1 VHPLAFGLLAAM
13 LSAPPSAPA
22 PIRYGGSS
30 TIAETVLK
38 RGVMESFTARTGVP
52 VRIVDEAG
60 TGRGL
65 EALLA
70 GKLDVAG
77 AGRPLTSAER
87 RAGLVATVIALDAVT
102 IYVHRTNPVKD
113 LTREQL
119 RDVLSGKV
127 GSWKAVGGRDV
138 PIVPM
143 VEPPGSQR
151 GTFALLREIVLEGA
165 PIAPVARAIELIRDQ
180 LAEVARTEG
189 GICPASVGYFA
200 TVEPEVRDGVRAVTV
215 DGTPPT
221 DANIRSGSY
230 LLARPMFLVTRGAP
244 EGDVKT
250 LLDYV
255 LSREGQGFVE
265 RYFVPVA
272 TR

>member
-1 VHPLAFGLLAAM
+1 VRTLAFGLLAAV
-13 LSAPPSAPA
+13 LSAPSSAPA
-22 PIRYGGSS
+22 QVRYGGSS
-30 TIAETVLK
+30 TIAETILK
-38 RGVMESFTARTGVP
+38 RGVLESFTARGGVP
-52 VRIVDEAG
+52 VQIVDESG

-70 GKLDVAG
+70 GKIDVAG

-87 RAGLVATVIALDAVT
+87 RSGLVGTVIALDAVT
-102 IYVHRTNPVKD
+102 VYVHRTNPVKD

-151 GTFALLREIVLEGA
+151 ATFALLRELVLGAA
-165 PIAPVARAIELIRDQ
+165 PIAPGARAIELIRDQ

-189 GICPASVGYFA
+189 GICLASVGYLA

-221 DANIRSGSY
+221 DANIRGGTY
-230 LLARPMFLVTRGAP
+230 LLSRPMLLVTRGAP
-244 EGDVKT
+244 GGAVKT
-250 LLDYV
+250 FVDYV
-255 LSREGQGFVE
+255 LSREGQAFVE
-265 RYFVPVA
+265 RYFVPIA